1 MLQLPP
7 LRPAKASRSCLAKVT
22 AHCLEMFMVNLYHIP
37 LVVTLAILAG
47 CSGDPMPID
56 VNENASGQDVAQPQT
71 SPNQIAQTD
80 NGRVTVD
87 YDGRQYELQAFQCLR
102 DYASPVDPD
111 RKVAL
116 ALDAAASGLSED
128 LLKPLR
134 GGPNS
139 NASDS
144 MEAMARVLAKGAAI
158 NIARYA
164 DGMDI
169 VTFYPTSDLDD
180 AVFAMSEDG
189 FLKVSGNRI
198 EGIVSTNSRDSTS
211 AKEIRVTAQCP

>member
-1 MLQLPP
+1 M
-7 LRPAKASRSCLAKVT
+7 A
-22 AHCLEMFMVNLYHIP
+22 NLYHIA
-37 LVVTLAILAG
+37 LVVTLAVLAG

-56 VNENASGQDVAQPQT
+56 ANENAGGQDAAQPQT
-71 SPNQIAQTD
+71 ARNQIAQTG

-111 RKVAL
+111 RTIAL

-128 LLKPLR
+128 LLTPLR
-134 GGPNS
+134 GDPNS
-139 NASDS
+139 NAGDS
-144 MEAMARVLAKGAAI
+144 MEAMARVLAEGAAI
-158 NIARYA
+158 SIARYA

-180 AVFAMSEDG
+180 VVFAMREDG
-189 FLKVSGNRI
+189 FLNVSGNRI
-198 EGIVSTNSRDSTS
+198 EGIVSAESPDSTS